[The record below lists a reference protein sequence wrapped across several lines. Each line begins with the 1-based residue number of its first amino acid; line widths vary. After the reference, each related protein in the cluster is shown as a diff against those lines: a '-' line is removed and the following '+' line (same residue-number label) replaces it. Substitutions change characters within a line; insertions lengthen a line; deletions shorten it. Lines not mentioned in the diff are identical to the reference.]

1 MLDHGLLQE
10 WAIRRGRPLS
20 EAWYAH
26 LVDVE
31 GWDAHNSR
39 TLADRSVMRICWLT
53 PNLICS
59 HVTERKGMKKAAL
72 GLVLPVLGAVAL
84 SFPTTAL
91 SSDQSVCTTATKIGA
106 IALDKTPLSTKRPKI
121 IVLRATL
128 VVDGATSP
136 QMRVGRQLMIEAAGS
151 VLRWDAAYSE
161 YRLKALQAVG
171 QKNGRDRIMSLI
183 GSLRRASQDARER
196 VALAEHALHA
206 GGCHS

>member
-1 MLDHGLLQE
+1 
-10 WAIRRGRPLS
+10 
-20 EAWYAH
+20 
-26 LVDVE
+26 
-31 GWDAHNSR
+31 
-39 TLADRSVMRICWLT
+39 
-53 PNLICS
+53 
-59 HVTERKGMKKAAL
+59 MKKAAL